1 MLDPQQA
8 PSEGH
13 SEGLNRQLLELS
25 ALLNADEGRAGFEPR
40 PLREHYATDG
50 LIHCVHL
57 AAGEGARVSA
67 VKEMYPCP
75 GDDETPIS

>member
-40 PLREHYATDG
+40 PLREHYAQM
-50 LIHCVHL
+50 V
-57 AAGEGARVSA
+57 
-67 VKEMYPCP
+67 
-75 GDDETPIS
+75 